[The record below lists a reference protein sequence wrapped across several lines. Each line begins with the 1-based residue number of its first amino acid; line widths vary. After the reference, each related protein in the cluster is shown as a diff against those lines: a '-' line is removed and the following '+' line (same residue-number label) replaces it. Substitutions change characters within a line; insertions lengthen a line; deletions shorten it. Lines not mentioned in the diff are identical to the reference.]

1 MDALQTII
9 FLSIWFPVS
18 FFQWLLKGGKKTGG
32 RKGKLFLLF
41 LLPVPVK
48 GAPAMFL
55 HFDSDIF
62 GSNFQGFLFLFFL
75 FLFYGPIISLTL
87 SPQRHQHKL
96 TGVPFHGGL
105 SPRSAGCFFWTPE
118 HQHQLLA
125 EAWVSASF
133 IYFLSQLLKLVSH
146 NLSLCSWIYLILVIF
161 PYFTLYILKLCFRYM
176 QLQNYSLFWGIEN
189 CIFLWPS
196 LS

>member
-1 MDALQTII
+1 MDSL
-9 FLSIWFPVS
+9 LVS
-18 FFQWLLKGGKKTGG
+18 SNGCWREAKRLEEGKGNCSFCFCF
-32 RKGKLFLLF
+32 LFLLRTPQQCFFTLTVTF
-41 LLPVPVK
+41 LVPI
-48 GAPAMFL
+48 
-55 HFDSDIF
+55 SR
-62 GSNFQGFLFLFFL
+62 GFCFCFF
-75 FLFYGPIISLTL
+75 FFFFYGPIISLTL

-96 TGVPFHGGL
+96 AGVPFHGGL

-125 EAWVSASF
+125 EAWVSASV